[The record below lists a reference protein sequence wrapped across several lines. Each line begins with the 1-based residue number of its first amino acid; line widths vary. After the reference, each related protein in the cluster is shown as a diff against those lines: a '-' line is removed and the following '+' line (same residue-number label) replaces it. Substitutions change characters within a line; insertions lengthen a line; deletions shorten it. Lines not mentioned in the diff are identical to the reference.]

1 MTAASPLF
9 LARLERLLSARMM
22 RLPLKALVHAF
33 SHTAVPVVAVER
45 LAALM
50 PDRSVFAEHHE
61 HVFAARCPAMVDA
74 AVPTHGALAGESV
87 VVKDSIDVAGL
98 PTTLGLARPHGDI
111 ARDDALIVRRVRDAG
126 GVVLGKTKMTILG
139 LDGLGAHVQGPM
151 PANPRAPGY
160 FPGGSST
167 GTAVAV
173 AAGVARYGIGGD
185 GMGSVRIP
193 AGFCGLVGLKPTHDR
208 LPVDGYPSVAP
219 SMDVP
224 GPIARDVDDCAR
236 LWSVLAADASAQ
248 SVGPWL
254 PERFGVIRTLGPEL
268 ACRSVARAFDDT
280 LRRTGC
286 AIQRVDIPLALQ
298 SAGIGMMTASD
309 EVATGPYA
317 RLGVDSVDSVDIGAA
332 GKLAMTLAQSL
343 SHRGRARVRRL
354 RERLKDETQ
363 RALDACGG
371 FIALPTTAV
380 PAPAVSRVLLDGGT
394 DTVLL
399 RAVGLYTPLA
409 NVTGLPAIA
418 VPMGVD
424 DRGRPLSI
432 MIMGRAHSETDLL
445 RIAKAIEAL

>member
-1 MTAASPLF
+1 MTAVSPRVLVH
-9 LARLERLLSARMM
+9 LDRVLSARLM

-33 SHTAVPVVAVER
+33 SHTAVPVVAVEKM
-45 LAALM
+45 AALL
-50 PDRSVFAEHHE
+50 PDHTLDGDLE
-61 HVFAARCPAMVDA
+61 HVFAARCPRGDVTSG
-74 AVPTHGALAGESV
+74 PLEGEGV

-98 PTTLGLARPHGDI
+98 PTTLGLARYDGAP
-111 ARDDALIVRRVRDAG
+111 AERDAVIVQRVREGG
-126 GVVLGKTKMTILG
+126 GVILGKTKMTILG

-193 AGFCGLVGLKPTHDR
+193 AGFCGLVGLKPTHHR
-208 LPVDGYPSVAP
+208 LPSQGYPSVAP

-236 LWSVLAADASAQ
+236 LWSVLAADPSAATI
-248 SVGPWL
+248 GPWI
-254 PERFGVIRTLGPEL
+254 PKRIGVIRTLGPEL
-268 ACRSVARAFDDT
+268 ACRSIARAFDDT
-280 LRRTGC
+280 LRRLG
-286 AIQRVDIPLALQ
+286 AQVERVDIPLALQ

-309 EVATGPYA
+309 EVATGPHG
-317 RLGVDSVDSVDIGAA
+317 RGDIGIA
-332 GKLAMTLAQSL
+332 GQLTMTLARSL

-354 RERLKDETQ
+354 RERLRVETY
-363 RALDACGG
+363 RALDRVG
-371 FIALPTTAV
+371 FIALPTAAV
-380 PAPAVSRVLLDGGT
+380 PAPAVSRVLLAGGQ
-394 DTVLL
+394 DTILL

-418 VPMGVD
+418 VPMGED
-424 DRGRPLSI
+424 DRGRPLSM
-432 MIMGRAHSETDLL
+432 MIMGPPNSETDLL
-445 RIAKAIEAL
+445 RIAKAIESSSLHR

>member
-1 MTAASPLF
+1 MSPVSPKL
-9 LARLERLLSARMM
+9 LTQLDRVLSARLM

-33 SHTAVPVVAVER
+33 SHAAVPVVAVEK
-45 LAALM
+45 LAALL
-50 PDRSVFAEHHE
+50 PDGAHDGPIE
-61 HVFAARCPAMVDA
+61 HVFAARCAPHDGEASGV
-74 AVPTHGALAGESV
+74 LSGESV
-87 VVKDSIDVAGL
+87 VVKDSVDVAGL
-98 PTTLGLARPHGDI
+98 PTTLGLARFDGAV
-111 ARDDALIVRRVRDAG
+111 AREDAVIVKRVRDAG

-173 AAGVARYGIGGD
+173 AAGLARYGIGGD

-193 AGFCGLVGLKPTHDR
+193 AAFCGLVGLKPTHGR
-208 LPVDGYPSVAP
+208 LPEAGYPSVAP

-224 GPIARDVDDCAR
+224 GPLARDVDDCAR
-236 LWSVLAADASAQ
+236 FWSVLADDPAAETVSAWVP
-248 SVGPWL
+248 S
-254 PERFGVIRTLGPEL
+254 RIGVIRTLGPAL
-268 ACRSVARAFDDT
+268 ACRSIARAFDDT
-280 LRRTGC
+280 LRRVG
-286 AIQRVDIPLALQ
+286 IPIELVDVPLALQ

-309 EVATGPYA
+309 EVANGPHGA
-317 RLGVDSVDSVDIGAA
+317 HDIGAA
-332 GKLAMTLAQSL
+332 GKLTMTIARSL

-354 RERLKDETQ
+354 RERVRDETH
-363 RALDACGG
+363 RALDRVG
-371 FIALPTTAV
+371 FLAMPTAAV
-380 PAPAVSRVLLDGGT
+380 PAPAVSRVLLEGGQ

-432 MIMGRAHSETDLL
+432 MIMGPPNSETDLL
-445 RIAKAIEAL
+445 RIAKAIEASAKS